1 MKVGVF
7 DDHAVVREGVR
18 WMLSDIE
25 GVEIVS
31 EAEDAP
37 GAIAALRTGEL
48 DVAFLDLRMGGTSG
62 FDVLEVVGREPV
74 ATTVIV
80 WSMHDEP
87 AHVRRAMALGA
98 GGYLLKS
105 AGREQVVDALK
116 SVGRGD
122 FYLDPGVV
130 MSPAPTNVSLTVED
144 REILKLMAAGLDAS
158 AIAARL
164 ERSETGI
171 RRARD
176 TLCARW
182 GVSSGS
188 ELVALAIHAGVL
200 R

>member
-1 MKVGVF
+1 
-7 DDHAVVREGVR
+7 
-18 WMLSDIE
+18 MLSDLE

-74 ATTVIV
+74 ATSVIV

-87 AHVRRAMALGA
+87 AHVRRAMASGA

-105 AGREQVVDALK
+105 SGREQVVDALE

-130 MSPAPTNVSLTVED
+130 MPPDPTNVSLTVED
-144 REILKLMAAGLDAS
+144 REILELMAVGLDAS

-164 ERSETGI
+164 GRSETGI
-171 RRARD
+171 HRARD
-176 TLCARW
+176 GLCSRW
-182 GVSSGS
+182 DVSTGS
-188 ELVALAIHAGVL
+188 ELVALAIRAGVV